1 VTAAPVPPPSTS
13 SPSSPR
19 ASARPVAIVTGAS
32 RGIGAAIALELAR
45 AGHDVALLA
54 RSVPDLERSA
64 AAVRAVGGQALVLP
78 TDATDAAAV
87 AAAVRAVQ
95 QAFGRVDVV
104 VANAGVYRRAPATAV
119 TRGDIELALRD
130 NFWSAFHLL
139 DACVPLL
146 RTQRRGH
153 VVILN
158 SFDAKKGLP
167 LDAAYAAAKA
177 ALASFGASLRQD
189 LRQDG
194 VHVCS
199 VFPGRVD
206 TAMVGQLDVPAIS
219 AKIPAER
226 VARAVLRGMRW
237 RRAEVLVPWHIRSL
251 WWLDVLSPRLGDW
264 LVRVLR
270 LDGRER
276 VPRA

>member
-1 VTAAPVPPPSTS
+1 MQ
-13 SPSSPR
+13 
-19 ASARPVAIVTGAS
+19 
-32 RGIGAAIALELAR
+32 LAQ

-54 RSVPDLERSA
+54 RSVPDLERTA
-64 AAVRAVGGQALVLP
+64 AAVRAAGGQALVLP

-87 AAAVRAVQ
+87 AEAVRAVQ

-104 VANAGVYRRAPATAV
+104 VANAGVYRRAPATSV
-119 TRGDIELALRD
+119 TRADLELALRD

-139 DACVPLL
+139 EAALPHL
-146 RTQRRGH
+146 RASRGQ
-153 VVILN
+153 VVVLN
-158 SFDAKKGLP
+158 SFDAKKGMP
-167 LDAAYAAAKA
+167 QDAAYATAKA
-177 ALASFGASLRQD
+177 ALASFAASLRQA
-189 LRQDG
+189 LRPDG

-206 TAMVGQLDVPAIS
+206 TAMVQDLDVPWIS

-226 VARAVLRGMRW
+226 VARAV
-237 RRAEVLVPWHIRSL
+237 RRAIRRRRSEVLVPWHIRPL

-270 LDGRER
+270 LDGR
-276 VPRA
+276 PRA

>member
-1 VTAAPVPPPSTS
+1 MTAAPVPPSSTS

-87 AAAVRAVQ
+87 AAAVREVQ
-95 QAFGRVDVV
+95 QSFGRVDVV

-119 TRGDIELALRD
+119 TRADLELALRD

-139 DACVPLL
+139 AACVPLL
-146 RTQRRGH
+146 RAQRRGH

-206 TAMVGQLDVPAIS
+206 TAMVGQLEVPAIS

-226 VARAVLRGMRW
+226 VARAVLRGIRW

-276 VPRA
+276 SPRA

>member
-1 VTAAPVPPPSTS
+1 MIAAPVPSS

-19 ASARPVAIVTGAS
+19 PSTRPVAVVTGAS
-32 RGIGAAIALELAR
+32 RGIGAAIALELAQ
-45 AGHDVALLA
+45 AGYDVALLA
-54 RSVPDLERSA
+54 RSVPDLERTA
-64 AAVRAVGGQALVLP
+64 AAVHAAGGQALVLP

-87 AAAVRAVQ
+87 AGAVRAVQ
-95 QAFGRVDVV
+95 QAFGRLDVV
-104 VANAGVYRRAPATAV
+104 VANAGVYRRAPATSV
-119 TRGDIELALRD
+119 TRADVELALRD
-130 NFWSAFHLL
+130 NFWSAFHLIE
-139 DACVPLL
+139 ACLPLL
-146 RTQRRGH
+146 RAQRRGH

-177 ALASFGASLRQD
+177 ALASFGASLRQA
-189 LRQDG
+189 LREDG

-199 VFPGRVD
+199 VFPGRVE
-206 TAMVGQLDVPAIS
+206 TAMVDHLDVPAIS

-226 VARAVLRGMRW
+226 VARAVLRGI
-237 RRAEVLVPWHIRSL
+237 RRRQAEVLVPWHIRSL

-264 LVRVLR
+264 LVRVLG

-276 VPRA
+276 APRA

>member
-1 VTAAPVPPPSTS
+1 MQ
-13 SPSSPR
+13 
-19 ASARPVAIVTGAS
+19 
-32 RGIGAAIALELAR
+32 LAQ
-45 AGHDVALLA
+45 AGYDVALLA
-54 RSVPDLERSA
+54 RSVPDLERTA
-64 AAVRAVGGQALVLP
+64 AAVRDAGGQALVLP

-87 AAAVRAVQ
+87 AMAIAAVHRT
-95 QAFGRVDVV
+95 FCRLDVV
-104 VANAGVYRRAPATAV
+104 VANAGVYRRAPATSV
-119 TRGDIELALRD
+119 TRADLELALRD
-130 NFWSAFHLL
+130 NFWSAFHTIEAALP
-139 DACVPLL
+139 VL
-146 RTQRRGH
+146 RAQRRGH

-167 LDAAYAAAKA
+167 QDAAYAAAKA
-177 ALASFGASLRQD
+177 ALASFGASLRQA

-206 TAMVGQLDVPAIS
+206 TAMVDHLEVPAIS

-226 VARAVLRGMRW
+226 VARAVLRGIRW
-237 RRAEVLVPWHIRSL
+237 RRAEVLVPWHVRSL

-270 LDGRER
+270 LDGRDKA
-276 VPRA
+276 PRA